1 MITENVQLSHLK
13 KAYNKKLISL
23 HDKICFEMRLCHCF
37 YDEIN
42 LDLVTEI
49 DFLKIQNNL

>member
-1 MITENVQLSHLK
+1 MITENVQLNHPE
-13 KAYNKKLISL
+13 KATKKLISL
-23 HDKICFEMRLCHCF
+23 HEKICFEMRLCHCF

-42 LDLVTEI
+42 LDLVTKI

>member
-42 LDLVTEI
+42 LDLVTKI